1 MIKFGIE
8 YYNIICKMNRCKL
21 FSILKNKKNKENKN
35 AFGSQHSFFFF
46 FSFFEKYKKTLNSRR
61 E

>member
-1 MIKFGIE
+1 MIKFGTE
-8 YYNIICKMNRCKL
+8 YYNIICKVNRCKL

-35 AFGSQHSFFFF
+35 AFGSQHSFFY